1 MSKYK
6 NLLTILGFLL
16 VITGFLSMIVSVV
29 GLKFSFLLF
38 LESWG
43 SLVGFVLK
51 LFIIMTGFILTYLG
65 QTNFSGKL
73 HRLTQVVDE

>member
-16 VITGFLSMIVSVV
+16 VVTGFLSMIVSVV

-51 LFIIMTGFILTYLG
+51 LFIIMIGFILTYLG
-65 QTNFSGKL
+65 QTNFSGK
-73 HRLTQVVDE
+73 

>member
-6 NLLTILGFLL
+6 NLFTIVGFLL
-16 VITGFLSMIVSVV
+16 VVIGFLSMIVSVV

-43 SLVGFVLK
+43 SLVGFVIK
-51 LFIIMTGFILTYLG
+51 LMIILVGFILTYLG
-65 QTNFSGKL
+65 QTNFSGK
-73 HRLTQVVDE
+73 

>member
-6 NLLTILGFLL
+6 NLLTILGFVL
-16 VITGFLSMIVSVV
+16 VVTGFLSMIVSVV

-51 LFIIMTGFILTYLG
+51 LLIIMIGFILTYLS
-65 QTNFSGKL
+65 QTNFSGK
-73 HRLTQVVDE
+73 

>member
-6 NLLTILGFLL
+6 NLLTILGFVL
-16 VITGFLSMIVSVV
+16 VVTGFLSMIVSVV

-51 LFIIMTGFILTYLG
+51 LLIIMIGFILTYLG
-65 QTNFSGKL
+65 QTNFSGK
-73 HRLTQVVDE
+73 

>member
-1 MSKYK
+1 MSKNK
-6 NLLTILGFLL
+6 NLLTILGFVL
-16 VITGFLSMIVSVV
+16 VVTGFLSMIVSVV

-51 LFIIMTGFILTYLG
+51 LLIIMIGFILTYLG
-65 QTNFSGKL
+65 QTNFSGK
-73 HRLTQVVDE
+73 

>member
-16 VITGFLSMIVSVV
+16 VVTGFLSMIVSVV

-51 LFIIMTGFILTYLG
+51 LLIIMIGFILTYLG
-65 QTNFSGKL
+65 QTNFSGK
-73 HRLTQVVDE
+73 

>member
-16 VITGFLSMIVSVV
+16 VVTGFLSMIVSVV

-51 LFIIMTGFILTYLG
+51 LLIIMTGFILTYLG
-65 QTNFSGKL
+65 QTNFSGK
-73 HRLTQVVDE
+73 

>member
-16 VITGFLSMIVSVV
+16 VVTGFLSMIVSVV

-51 LFIIMTGFILTYLG
+51 LLLIMIGFILTYLG
-65 QTNFSGKL
+65 QTNFSGK
-73 HRLTQVVDE
+73 

>member
-1 MSKYK
+1 MKRMSKYK

-51 LFIIMTGFILTYLG
+51 LLIIMIGFILTYLG
-65 QTNFSGKL
+65 QTNFSGK
-73 HRLTQVVDE
+73 

>member
-16 VITGFLSMIVSVV
+16 VVIGFLSMIVSVV

-51 LFIIMTGFILTYLG
+51 LLIIMTGFILTYLG
-65 QTNFSGKL
+65 QTNFSGK
-73 HRLTQVVDE
+73 

>member
-1 MSKYK
+1 MNKYK
-6 NLLTILGFLL
+6 NLITIVGFLL

-43 SLVGFVLK
+43 SLVGFVIK
-51 LFIIMTGFILTYLG
+51 LFIILTGFILTYLG
-65 QTNFSGKL
+65 QTNFSGK
-73 HRLTQVVDE
+73 

>member
-16 VITGFLSMIVSVV
+16 VVTGFLSMIVRVV

-51 LFIIMTGFILTYLG
+51 LLIIMIGFILTYLG
-65 QTNFSGKL
+65 QTNFSGK
-73 HRLTQVVDE
+73 

>member
-16 VITGFLSMIVSVV
+16 VVTGFLSMIVSVV

-51 LFIIMTGFILTYLG
+51 LFIIMAGFILTYLG
-65 QTNFSGKL
+65 QTNFSGK
-73 HRLTQVVDE
+73 

>member
-16 VITGFLSMIVSVV
+16 VVTGFLSMIVSVV

-51 LFIIMTGFILTYLG
+51 LLIIMTGFVLTYLG
-65 QTNFSGKL
+65 QTNFSGK
-73 HRLTQVVDE
+73 